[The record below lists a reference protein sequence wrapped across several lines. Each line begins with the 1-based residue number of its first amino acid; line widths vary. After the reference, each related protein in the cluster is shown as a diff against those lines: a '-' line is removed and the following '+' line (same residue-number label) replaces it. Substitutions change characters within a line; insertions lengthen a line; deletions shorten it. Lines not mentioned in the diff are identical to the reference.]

1 MQLPAQP
8 IGPLLRQWRERR
20 RMSQL
25 ALALDANIS
34 AKHVSFLESGRAAPS
49 RDMVLA
55 LAEALAVPLRARN
68 TLLLAAGFAPAYSE
82 LGLDAPE
89 LAAAR
94 RAIDLLLAGHEP
106 YPAIAIDRHWQ
117 LVAANRAFAP
127 LIAGLPPALLAPPVN
142 VLRLSVHPE
151 GLAPRILNFPE
162 WRAHAFHRL
171 QQQIDASGDP
181 VLAALHDEL
190 GGAPAD
196 GRRAPEPTALLATL
210 RMRVGDRELA
220 FLSTTTIFGSPVDV
234 TLSEIAIESFFPA
247 DVATAEALRAPLVG

>member
-1 MQLPAQP
+1 
-8 IGPLLRQWRERR
+8 
-20 RMSQL
+20 MSQL

-94 RAIDLLLAGHEP
+94 RAVDLVLAGHEP

-117 LVAANRAFAP
+117 MVAANRAFAP
-127 LIAGLPPALLAPPVN
+127 LIAGIPPALLKPPVN
-142 VLRLSVHPE
+142 VLRLSLHPD
-151 GLAPRILNFPE
+151 GLAPRIINFPE

-171 QQQIDASGDP
+171 QQQVDASGDP
-181 VLAALHDEL
+181 LLAALYDEL
-190 GGAPAD
+190 GGD
-196 GRRAPEPTALLATL
+196 TKRAHPEPTPLLATL

-234 TLSEIAIESFFPA
+234 TLSELAIESFFPA
-247 DVATAEALRAPLVG
+247 DAATAEALRMPLVG